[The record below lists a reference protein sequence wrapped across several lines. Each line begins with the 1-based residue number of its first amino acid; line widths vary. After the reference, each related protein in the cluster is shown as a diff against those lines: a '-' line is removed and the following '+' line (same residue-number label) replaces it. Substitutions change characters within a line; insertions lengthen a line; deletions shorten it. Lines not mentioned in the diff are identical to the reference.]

1 MSAGAISFLA
11 FVILQ
16 RLAELA
22 WAQRNTARLLARGA
36 VEHGAAHYPAIV
48 ALHSAWIAALVWFGQ
63 NEPLRWGWLAL
74 FALLQLG
81 RIWILASLGPRWTTR
96 IIVLDEPL
104 VVHGPFRLIR
114 HPNYAL
120 VVAEIAVAPLV
131 LGLWGVALVFSL
143 ANAVMLW
150 VRIRAENRALAPL
163 RQRR

>member
-1 MSAGAISFLA
+1 MSVGAISFLA

-48 ALHSAWIAALVWFGQ
+48 ALHSAWIAALVWFGH

>member
-48 ALHSAWIAALVWFGQ
+48 ALHSAWIAALIWFGYDK
-63 NEPLRWGWLAL
+63 PLRWDWLAL

-81 RIWILASLGPRWTTR
+81 RIWILVSLGPRWTTR

>member
-48 ALHSAWIAALVWFGQ
+48 ALHSAWIAALVWFGH

>member
-1 MSAGAISFLA
+1 MSVGAISFLA

>member
-1 MSAGAISFLA
+1 MSAGAVSFLA

-120 VVAEIAVAPLV
+120 VVAEIAVAPQV
-131 LGLWGVALVFSL
+131 LGLWGAALVFSL
-143 ANAVMLW
+143 ANAAMLW

>member
-48 ALHSAWIAALVWFGQ
+48 ALHSAWIAALIWFGYDK
-63 NEPLRWGWLAL
+63 PLRWDWLAL

>member
-48 ALHSAWIAALVWFGQ
+48 ALHSAWIAALVWFGHD
-63 NEPLRWGWLAL
+63 EPLRWGWLAL